1 MVRVT
6 PIPGVLRDLLLDHR
20 IRRVKPPD
28 DALVLG
34 VGDQW
39 FHAASLFRRGDRV
52 WVEAG
57 LTERLRLHQ
66 ARHTYA
72 SFMIAAG
79 VNAKA
84 LSAFMG
90 HSSIKVTFDLY
101 GHLMPGAEAE
111 AAALLDAFLAP
122 D

>member
-1 MVRVT
+1 M
-6 PIPGVLRDLLLDHR
+6 
-20 IRRVKPPD
+20 
-28 DALVLG
+28 
-34 VGDQW
+34 
-39 FHAASLFRRGDRV
+39 S
-52 WVEAG
+52 
-57 LTERLRLHQ
+57 ERLRLHQ

-84 LSAFMG
+84 LCSYMG

-111 AAALLDAFLAP
+111 AASLLDAFLAVESEQ
-122 D
+122 DAERARTAAIR

>member
-1 MVRVT
+1 V
-6 PIPGVLRDLLLDHR
+6 
-20 IRRVKPPD
+20 
-28 DALVLG
+28 
-34 VGDQW
+34 
-39 FHAASLFRRGDRV
+39 S
-52 WVEAG
+52 
-57 LTERLRLHQ
+57 ERLRLHQ

-84 LSAFMG
+84 LCSYMG

-111 AAALLDAFLAP
+111 AASLLDAYLALADTDARKAAVAP
-122 D
+122 DALMGN